1 MNERRFT
8 KGKLQSL
15 FAVAAA
21 VGVGAAVVAWLADW
35 LPLAQFFRSYLV
47 AWLFWLS
54 ISVGSLLLLLLH
66 NLTGGAWG
74 WVSRHILLAAAS
86 TLPLVGLLFLP
97 IAFGLL
103 HIYEWADD
111 AHMAADPLLAHK
123 QPYLNATWF
132 YLRAGVYWLVWLTL
146 LLFVRW
152 TARRV
157 YAVESEAARRVRVF
171 SGLGLALS
179 GLAVTF
185 ASFDWGMSLEPH
197 WYSTIYG
204 VIFFVGQGLA
214 ALAFSI
220 VVLVHWPPEPNAVVV
235 AGPDDLHDLGK
246 LLLAFTMFW
255 AYVAFSQFLII
266 WYGNIPEEVV
276 WYQRRLV
283 HGWQWL
289 AVAIAVFHFIVPFLI
304 LLGRGVKRQPAALAT
319 VALWMV
325 VMRFIDTIWQIEPAF
340 ERDYLFVP
348 WLDLALAA
356 AIGGVWLWYFT
367 WLIAPVPVPVVAR
380 PHAEEVLI
388 HE

>member
-1 MNERRFT
+1 MNERQFT
-8 KGKLQSL
+8 KGKLQVL

-21 VGVGAAVVAWLADW
+21 AGAGAAALAWLVDW

-74 WVSRHILLAAAS
+74 WVSRHLLLAAAS

-97 IAFGLL
+97 IAFGLI

-123 QPYLNATWF
+123 QPYLNPTWF

-146 LLFVRW
+146 LLFVRR
-152 TARRV
+152 TSRRI
-157 YAVESEAARRVRVF
+157 YAAESEAARRMRVI

-204 VIFFVGQGLA
+204 VIFFAGQGLA
-214 ALAFSI
+214 ALAFTI
-220 VVLVHWPPEPNAVVV
+220 VALVHWPPEPDAVVV

-266 WYGNIPEEVV
+266 WYANIPEEVI

-289 AVAIAVFHFIVPFLI
+289 AVAIALFHFILPFLI
-304 LLGRGVKRQPAALAT
+304 LLGRGVKRQPGALAT

-325 VMRFIDTIWQIEPAF
+325 VMRFVDTVWQIEPAF
-340 ERDYLFVP
+340 HRDYLFVP

-356 AIGGVWLWYFT
+356 AIGGVWLLYFT
-367 WLIAPVPVPVVAR
+367 WLIAPVPVPVVSR
-380 PHAEEVLI
+380 PRAEGVLL